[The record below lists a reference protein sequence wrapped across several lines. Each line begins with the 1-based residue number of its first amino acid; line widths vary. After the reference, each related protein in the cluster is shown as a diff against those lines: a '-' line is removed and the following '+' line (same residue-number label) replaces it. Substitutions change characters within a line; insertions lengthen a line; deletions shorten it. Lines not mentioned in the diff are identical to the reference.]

1 MDNRT
6 FAHNFFYEKD
16 QYEYKKHN
24 SMAYQG
30 RDFFSYVTQIAH
42 IVENKKK
49 EKFLLLSW
57 NNFSSTTS
65 KHIYLVASACP
76 YPIIYVPG
84 LKMDSQYNLNDNP
97 EQTIG
102 YFTESMDFYIRL
114 DKFTRQEN
122 RWEFETV
129 YKNYKQF
136 LTAFTRKKPLKKYT
150 EFYETITNDEKVKE
164 LKEAQREK
172 DRVATEEA
180 KEVTKKLREKLGYL
194 GCIKILCSYEEMRKL
209 PEKTVKALKKVYD
222 FSKYAYVY
230 PFSDDEIKTSKGIR
244 MDKDKVKVALKAWL
258 KNKIH
263 HGETIDG
270 YTILSI
276 TSAYVKIG
284 CHTIPVKNLHEL
296 AKYYNLEN

>member
-1 MDNRT
+1 MDNGT

-16 QYEYKKHN
+16 RYKYKSHN
-24 SMAYQG
+24 SMTYQG
-30 RDFFSYVTQIAH
+30 RDFFSYATQIAR

-65 KHIYLVASACP
+65 RHIYLVASACP

-84 LKMDSQYNLNDNP
+84 LRRDTYYNLNDNP
-97 EQTIG
+97 KQTLG
-102 YFTESMDFYIRL
+102 YFEEAMDLLIGNN
-114 DKFTRQEN
+114 KFTRQEN
-122 RWEFETV
+122 RWEFENF
-129 YKNYKQF
+129 YKGYKQF
-136 LTAFTRKKPLKKYT
+136 LTAFTRRKPLKRYT
-150 EFYETITNDEKVKE
+150 EVYETITNDEKVKE

-194 GCIKILCSYEEMRKL
+194 GCIKTLCSYEEIRKL

-230 PFSDDEIKTSKGIR
+230 PFSDDEIKTTKGIR

-258 KNKIH
+258 NNKLR
-263 HGETIDG
+263 HGEMLDG
-270 YTILSI
+270 YTVLSI
-276 TSAYVKIG
+276 TPGYVKIG

-296 AKYYNLEN
+296 AKYYGLEN

>member
-1 MDNRT
+1 MDNST

-16 QYEYKKHN
+16 QYKYKKHN
-24 SMAYQG
+24 AMAYQG
-30 RDFFSYVTQIAH
+30 RDFFSYATQIAR

-57 NNFSSTTS
+57 NNFSPTTS
-65 KHIYLVASACP
+65 NHIYLVASACP

-84 LKMDSQYNLNDNP
+84 LRRDTHYNLNDKP
-97 EQTIG
+97 EQTIQ
-102 YFTESMDFYIRL
+102 YFTKAMDYL
-114 DKFTRQEN
+114 VDEGKFTRQKN
-122 RWEFETV
+122 RWEFENT
-129 YKNYKQF
+129 YKGYKQF

-150 EFYETITNDEKVKE
+150 EVYETITNDEKVKE

-194 GCIKILCSYEEMRKL
+194 GCIKILCSYEEIRKL

-230 PFSDDEIKTSKGIR
+230 PFSDDEIKTTKGIR

-258 KNKIH
+258 TNKLR
-263 HGETIDG
+263 HGEMLDG
-270 YTILSI
+270 YTVLSI
-276 TSAYVKIG
+276 TPGYVKIG

-296 AKYYNLEN
+296 AKYYGLEN